1 MIYSDWNAWGDAKF
15 LIDTANIS
23 SAGDAAW
30 ISTIGYVRFDLP
42 RFLGLPL
49 RLSAVIV
56 KDDLDW
62 KFQSMQ
68 FQFDLN
74 LFTLFFTTTM
84 LEVGWLPAS
93 EPW

>member
-1 MIYSDWNAWGDAKF
+1 
-15 LIDTANIS
+15 
-23 SAGDAAW
+23 
-30 ISTIGYVRFDLP
+30 
-42 RFLGLPL
+42 LGLPL